1 MIGDVCFAQGSVIRG
16 LASRDVNVN
25 RRRAGLG
32 LVENA
37 ENARRPS
44 ASRFERPTKTVFTG
58 KRPSRLVEG
67 NELEVGQSEHFP
79 ARSGSRPTPGPGSS
93 RGRSTMALETPPHV
107 GRRPGSLRASDG
119 ASSSG
124 VKSASPEVSAAESMR
139 AVAARLEKHT
149 AALRSA
155 MDQTSRLDDG
165 SAATRASAEGAVAV
179 AAARALDADAADA
192 ASSSSEE
199 DALDAAASQK
209 ETRLRSYRTADAHIK
224 KAAAK
229 IAGHK
234 KWYADRANAHKKAT
248 ESCASALDELR
259 LASMVLQRRHDE
271 DSVSSAGAARTTSR
285 GASET
290 KKNDDNVQNASS
302 FVDSAFFSAQSVVV
316 DALVATAR
324 KLRVDADK
332 IAARELEVQTRIAR
346 AERRRDDAVAE
357 ARAERVARETAPVKI
372 IVKRVPPA
380 SFFASKKTFSSSRPS
395 SGETKSSSSA
405 KTKKEEKRDPLR
417 EAARATLS
425 RNAESVATLKKEKK
439 KRDDDDAPKPVDPN
453 PELVDALRAAT
464 EARDDLERRFRETQK
479 RLETQTR
486 ALEVSLGDAAERAEA
501 SESRARSAAEEG
513 ARWRA
518 LYVAMRDDLHR
529 GVGADEAEALR
540 ASLRRAE
547 DAHRRELTLLG
558 AEHGNQC
565 ASLRRALAD
574 TERERV
580 SAASAVDASRRAAT
594 RAEEA
599 LVAER
604 ESRREA
610 EVLKRRSDGELRRVS
625 KRCEALEA
633 DVESLKKSLE
643 ETERASRDL
652 RKAIYEERDATREA
666 DLNKTRDD
674 ASRDV
679 DWRVESLEGKLLSAL
694 ESAKREKTRA
704 DDAERALDDARRRAV
719 EQQARMAEA
728 ARARKRPDAE

>member
-1 MIGDVCFAQGSVIRG
+1 
-16 LASRDVNVN
+16 
-25 RRRAGLG
+25 
-32 LVENA
+32 
-37 ENARRPS
+37 
-44 ASRFERPTKTVFTG
+44 
-58 KRPSRLVEG
+58 
-67 NELEVGQSEHFP
+67 
-79 ARSGSRPTPGPGSS
+79 
-93 RGRSTMALETPPHV
+93 MALETPPHV
-107 GRRPGSLRASDG
+107 GRRPGSLRASVG

-124 VKSASPEVSAAESMR
+124 VKSASSEVSAAESMR

-165 SAATRASAEGAVAV
+165 SASGASAKGAVAV
-179 AAARALDADAADA
+179 AAARALDA
-192 ASSSSEE
+192 ASSSSDD
-199 DALDAAASQK
+199 DAFDAAAH
-209 ETRLRSYRTADAHIK
+209 ETRLRSYRTADVHIK

-234 KWYADRANAHKKAT
+234 KWYADRANSHKKAT
-248 ESCASALDELR
+248 ESCASALEELR

-271 DSVSSAGAARTTSR
+271 DSVSSAAAARTRSR

-290 KKNDDNVQNASS
+290 TKNDDDVQNAS
-302 FVDSAFFSAQSVVV
+302 SVVV

-380 SFFASKKTFSSSRPS
+380 SFAPSFVKKTFSKKTFSKTSVPS
-395 SGETKSSSSA
+395 VGETKRNPASA
-405 KTKKEEKRDPLR
+405 KDMMEEKRDPLR

-425 RNAESVATLKKEKK
+425 RNAASVATMKRRDEEKK
-439 KRDDDDAPKPVDPN
+439 KRDDETSDDKKPKPVDPN
-453 PELVDALRAAT
+453 PSLVDALRAAT
-464 EARDDLERRFRETQK
+464 EARDDLERRLRETQK

-486 ALEVSLGDAAERAEA
+486 ALEVSLGDAAERAET
-501 SESRARSAAEEG
+501 SESNARLAAEEG

-518 LYVAMRDDLHR
+518 LYVAQRDDLHR

-540 ASLRRAE
+540 CSLRRAE
-547 DAHRRELTLLG
+547 DAHRRELSLLG

-580 SAASAVDASRRAAT
+580 SFASAVDASRRAAT
-594 RAEEA
+594 KAEEA
-599 LVAER
+599 LAAEK
-604 ESRREA
+604 ELRREC
-610 EVLKRRSDGELRRVS
+610 EVLKRRSDVELRRVS

-633 DVESLKKSLE
+633 DVGSLKKALE

-652 RKAIYEERDATREA
+652 LKAETDARLRATREA
-666 DLNKTRDD
+666 DLKKTRDE

-679 DWRVESLEGKLLSAL
+679 EWRVESLEVKLSSAL

-728 ARARKRPDAE
+728 ARARKGPDAE

>member
-1 MIGDVCFAQGSVIRG
+1 
-16 LASRDVNVN
+16 
-25 RRRAGLG
+25 
-32 LVENA
+32 
-37 ENARRPS
+37 
-44 ASRFERPTKTVFTG
+44 
-58 KRPSRLVEG
+58 
-67 NELEVGQSEHFP
+67 
-79 ARSGSRPTPGPGSS
+79 
-93 RGRSTMALETPPHV
+93 MALETSPHV
-107 GRRPGSLRASDG
+107 GRRPGSLRASVG

-124 VKSASPEVSAAESMR
+124 VKSASSEVSAAESMR

-165 SAATRASAEGAVAV
+165 SASGASAKGAVAV
-179 AAARALDADAADA
+179 AAARALDA
-192 ASSSSEE
+192 ASSSSDD
-199 DALDAAASQK
+199 DAFDAAAH
-209 ETRLRSYRTADAHIK
+209 ETRLRSYRTADVHIK

-234 KWYADRANAHKKAT
+234 KWYADRANSHKKAT
-248 ESCASALDELR
+248 ESCASALEELK

-271 DSVSSAGAARTTSR
+271 DSVSSAAAARTRSR

-290 KKNDDNVQNASS
+290 TKNDDDVQSAS
-302 FVDSAFFSAQSVVV
+302 SVVV

-332 IAARELEVQTRIAR
+332 IAARELEVQTQIAR

-380 SFFASKKTFSSSRPS
+380 SFAPSFVKKTFSKKTFSKTSVPS
-395 SGETKSSSSA
+395 VGETKRNPASA
-405 KTKKEEKRDPLR
+405 KDTMEEKRDPLR

-425 RNAESVATLKKEKK
+425 RNAASVATMKRRDEEKK
-439 KRDDDDAPKPVDPN
+439 KRDDDDDDKKPKPVDPN
-453 PELVDALRAAT
+453 PSLVDALRAAT
-464 EARDDLERRFRETQK
+464 EARDDLERRLRETQK

-486 ALEVSLGDAAERAEA
+486 ALEVSLGDAAERAET
-501 SESRARSAAEEG
+501 SESNARLAAEEG

-518 LYVAMRDDLHR
+518 LYVAQRDDLHR

-540 ASLRRAE
+540 CSLRRAE
-547 DAHRRELTLLG
+547 DAHRRELSLLG

-580 SAASAVDASRRAAT
+580 SFASAVDASRRAAT
-594 RAEEA
+594 KAEEA
-599 LVAER
+599 LAAEK
-604 ESRREA
+604 ELRREC

-633 DVESLKKSLE
+633 DVGSLKKALE

-652 RKAIYEERDATREA
+652 LKAETDARLRATREA
-666 DLNKTRDD
+666 DLKKTRDE

-679 DWRVESLEGKLLSAL
+679 EWRVESLEVKLSSAL
-694 ESAKREKTRA
+694 ESAKREKARA

-728 ARARKRPDAE
+728 ARARKGPDAE

>member
-93 RGRSTMALETPPHV
+93 RGRSAMALETPPHV

-124 VKSASPEVSAAESMR
+124 VKSASSEVSAAESMR

-165 SAATRASAEGAVAV
+165 SASGASAEGAVAV

-199 DALDAAASQK
+199 DALDAAAH

-290 KKNDDNVQNASS
+290 KNNDDNVQNASS

-643 ETERASRDL
+643 ETECASRDL

>member
-1 MIGDVCFAQGSVIRG
+1 
-16 LASRDVNVN
+16 
-25 RRRAGLG
+25 
-32 LVENA
+32 
-37 ENARRPS
+37 
-44 ASRFERPTKTVFTG
+44 
-58 KRPSRLVEG
+58 
-67 NELEVGQSEHFP
+67 
-79 ARSGSRPTPGPGSS
+79 
-93 RGRSTMALETPPHV
+93 MALETPPHV
-107 GRRPGSLRASDG
+107 GRRPGSLRASVG

-124 VKSASPEVSAAESMR
+124 VKSASSEVSAAESMR

-165 SAATRASAEGAVAV
+165 SASGASAKGAVAV
-179 AAARALDADAADA
+179 AAARALNADA
-192 ASSSSEE
+192 ASSSSDD
-199 DALDAAASQK
+199 DAFDAAAH
-209 ETRLRSYRTADAHIK
+209 ETRLRSYRTADVHIK

-234 KWYADRANAHKKAT
+234 KWYADRANSHKKAT
-248 ESCASALDELR
+248 ESCASALEELR

-271 DSVSSAGAARTTSR
+271 DSVSSAAAARTRSR

-290 KKNDDNVQNASS
+290 TKNDDDVQSAS
-302 FVDSAFFSAQSVVV
+302 SVVV

-332 IAARELEVQTRIAR
+332 IAARELEVQTQIAR

-380 SFFASKKTFSSSRPS
+380 FAPSFVKKTFSKARSKTSVPS
-395 SGETKSSSSA
+395 VGETKRNPASA
-405 KTKKEEKRDPLR
+405 KDMMEETRDPLR

-425 RNAESVATLKKEKK
+425 RNAASVATMKRRDEEKK
-439 KRDDDDAPKPVDPN
+439 KRDDDDDDDKKPKPVDPN
-453 PELVDALRAAT
+453 PSLVDALRAAT
-464 EARDDLERRFRETQK
+464 EARDDLERRLRETQK
-479 RLETQTR
+479 RLETQTHK
-486 ALEVSLGDAAERAEA
+486 LEVSLGDAAERAET
-501 SESRARSAAEEG
+501 SESNARLAAEEG

-518 LYVAMRDDLHR
+518 LYVAQRDDLHR

-540 ASLRRAE
+540 CSLRRAE
-547 DAHRRELTLLG
+547 DAHRRELSLLG

-580 SAASAVDASRRAAT
+580 SFASAVDASRRAAT
-594 RAEEA
+594 KAEEA
-599 LVAER
+599 LAAEK
-604 ESRREA
+604 ELRREC
-610 EVLKRRSDGELRRVS
+610 EVLKRRSDVELRRVS

-633 DVESLKKSLE
+633 DVGSLRKALE

-652 RKAIYEERDATREA
+652 LKAETDARLRATREA
-666 DLNKTRDD
+666 DLKKTRDE

-679 DWRVESLEGKLLSAL
+679 EWRVESLEVKLSSAL

-728 ARARKRPDAE
+728 ARARKGPDAE

>member
-1 MIGDVCFAQGSVIRG
+1 
-16 LASRDVNVN
+16 
-25 RRRAGLG
+25 
-32 LVENA
+32 
-37 ENARRPS
+37 
-44 ASRFERPTKTVFTG
+44 
-58 KRPSRLVEG
+58 
-67 NELEVGQSEHFP
+67 
-79 ARSGSRPTPGPGSS
+79 
-93 RGRSTMALETPPHV
+93 
-107 GRRPGSLRASDG
+107 
-119 ASSSG
+119 
-124 VKSASPEVSAAESMR
+124 MR

-165 SAATRASAEGAVAV
+165 SASGASAKGAVAV
-179 AAARALDADAADA
+179 AAARALNADA
-192 ASSSSEE
+192 ASSSSDD
-199 DALDAAASQK
+199 DAFDAAAH
-209 ETRLRSYRTADAHIK
+209 ETRLRSYRTADVHIK

-234 KWYADRANAHKKAT
+234 KWYADRANSHKKAT
-248 ESCASALDELR
+248 ESCASALEELR

-271 DSVSSAGAARTTSR
+271 DSVSSAAAARTRSR

-290 KKNDDNVQNASS
+290 TKNDDDVQNAS
-302 FVDSAFFSAQSVVV
+302 SVVV

-332 IAARELEVQTRIAR
+332 IAARELDVQTQIAR

-380 SFFASKKTFSSSRPS
+380 PSFVKKTFSKARSKTSVPS
-395 SGETKSSSSA
+395 VGETKRNPASA
-405 KTKKEEKRDPLR
+405 KDMMEETRDPLR

-425 RNAESVATLKKEKK
+425 RNASSVATMKRRDEEKEKK
-439 KRDDDDAPKPVDPN
+439 KRDDDDDDEKPKPVDHN
-453 PELVDALRAAT
+453 HSLVDALRAAT
-464 EARDDLERRFRETQK
+464 EARYDLERRLRETQK
-479 RLETQTR
+479 RLETQTHK
-486 ALEVSLGDAAERAEA
+486 LEVSLGDAAERAET
-501 SESRARSAAEEG
+501 SESNARLAAEEG

-518 LYVAMRDDLHR
+518 LYVAQRDDLHR

-540 ASLRRAE
+540 CSLRRAE
-547 DAHRRELTLLG
+547 DAHRRELSLLG

-580 SAASAVDASRRAAT
+580 SFASAVDASRRAAT
-594 RAEEA
+594 KAQEA
-599 LVAER
+599 LAAEK
-604 ESRREA
+604 ELRREC

-633 DVESLKKSLE
+633 DVGSLKKALE

-652 RKAIYEERDATREA
+652 LKAETDARLRATREA
-666 DLNKTRDD
+666 DLKKTRDE

-679 DWRVESLEGKLLSAL
+679 EWRVESLEVKLSSAL
-694 ESAKREKTRA
+694 ESAKREKARA

-728 ARARKRPDAE
+728 ARARKGPDAE

>member
-1 MIGDVCFAQGSVIRG
+1 MLRG
-16 LASRDVNVN
+16 RFP
-25 RRRAGLG
+25 
-32 LVENA
+32 
-37 ENARRPS
+37 AR
-44 ASRFERPTKTVFTG
+44 ELETKTVF
-58 KRPSRLVEG
+58 SREAPFAQKIVEG

-93 RGRSTMALETPPHV
+93 RGRSAMALETPPHV
-107 GRRPGSLRASDG
+107 GRRPGSLRASVG

-124 VKSASPEVSAAESMR
+124 VKSASSEVSAAESMR

-165 SAATRASAEGAVAV
+165 SASGASAKGAVAV
-179 AAARALDADAADA
+179 AAARALDA
-192 ASSSSEE
+192 ASSSSDD
-199 DALDAAASQK
+199 DAFDAAAH
-209 ETRLRSYRTADAHIK
+209 ETRLRSYRTADVHIK

-234 KWYADRANAHKKAT
+234 KWYADRANSHKKAT
-248 ESCASALDELR
+248 ESCASALEELR

-271 DSVSSAGAARTTSR
+271 DSVSSAAAALTKSR

-290 KKNDDNVQNASS
+290 TKNADSDVQSAS
-302 FVDSAFFSAQSVVV
+302 SVVV

-332 IAARELEVQTRIAR
+332 IAARELDVQTQIAR

-380 SFFASKKTFSSSRPS
+380 SFAPSFVKKTFSKARSKTSVPS
-395 SGETKSSSSA
+395 VGETKRNPASA
-405 KTKKEEKRDPLR
+405 KDTMKETRDPLR

-425 RNAESVATLKKEKK
+425 RNAASVATMKRRDEEKEKK
-439 KRDDDDAPKPVDPN
+439 KRDDETSDDDKKPKPVDPN
-453 PELVDALRAAT
+453 PSLVDALRAAT
-464 EARDDLERRFRETQK
+464 EARDDLEFRLRETQK
-479 RLETQTR
+479 RFENQTHK
-486 ALEVSLGDAAERAEA
+486 LEVSLGALAERAET
-501 SESRARSAAEEG
+501 SESNARLAAEEG

-518 LYVAMRDDLHR
+518 LYVAQRDDLHR

-540 ASLRRAE
+540 CSLRRAE
-547 DAHRRELTLLG
+547 DAHRRELSLLG

-580 SAASAVDASRRAAT
+580 SFASAVDASRRAAT
-594 RAEEA
+594 KAQEA
-599 LVAER
+599 LAAEK
-604 ESRREA
+604 ELRREC
-610 EVLKRRSDGELRRVS
+610 EVLKRRSDVELRRVS

-633 DVESLKKSLE
+633 DVGSLKKALE

-652 RKAIYEERDATREA
+652 LKAETDARLRATREA
-666 DLNKTRDD
+666 DLKKTRDE

-679 DWRVESLEGKLLSAL
+679 EWRVESLEVKLSSAL
-694 ESAKREKTRA
+694 ESAKREKARA

-728 ARARKRPDAE
+728 ARARKGPDAE

>member
-1 MIGDVCFAQGSVIRG
+1 
-16 LASRDVNVN
+16 
-25 RRRAGLG
+25 
-32 LVENA
+32 
-37 ENARRPS
+37 
-44 ASRFERPTKTVFTG
+44 
-58 KRPSRLVEG
+58 
-67 NELEVGQSEHFP
+67 
-79 ARSGSRPTPGPGSS
+79 
-93 RGRSTMALETPPHV
+93 MALETPPHV
-107 GRRPGSLRASDG
+107 GRRPGSLRASVG

-124 VKSASPEVSAAESMR
+124 VKSASSEVSAAESMR

-165 SAATRASAEGAVAV
+165 SASGASAKGAVAV
-179 AAARALDADAADA
+179 AAARALDA
-192 ASSSSEE
+192 ASSSSDD
-199 DALDAAASQK
+199 DAFDAAAH
-209 ETRLRSYRTADAHIK
+209 ETRLRSYRTADVHIK

-234 KWYADRANAHKKAT
+234 KWYADRANSHKKAT
-248 ESCASALDELR
+248 ESCASALEELR

-271 DSVSSAGAARTTSR
+271 DSVSSAAAARTRSR

-290 KKNDDNVQNASS
+290 TKNDDDVQNAS
-302 FVDSAFFSAQSVVV
+302 SVVV

-332 IAARELEVQTRIAR
+332 IAARELDVQTQIAR

-372 IVKRVPPA
+372 IVKRVPRTISLQKTPPA
-380 SFFASKKTFSSSRPS
+380 SLAPSFVQKTFSKARSKTSVPS
-395 SGETKSSSSA
+395 VGETKRSPASA
-405 KTKKEEKRDPLR
+405 KDMMEETRDPLR

-425 RNAESVATLKKEKK
+425 RNAASVATMKRRDEEKEKK
-439 KRDDDDAPKPVDPN
+439 KRDDAYLDDEKPKPVDPN
-453 PELVDALRAAT
+453 PSLVDALRAAT
-464 EARDDLERRFRETQK
+464 EARDDLERRLGETQK
-479 RLETQTR
+479 RLETQTHE
-486 ALEVSLGDAAERAEA
+486 LEVSLGDAAERAET
-501 SESRARSAAEEG
+501 SESNARLAAEEG

-518 LYVAMRDDLHR
+518 LYVAQRDDLHG

-540 ASLRRAE
+540 CSLRRAE
-547 DAHRRELTLLG
+547 DAHRRELSLLG

-580 SAASAVDASRRAAT
+580 SFASAVDASRRAAT
-594 RAEEA
+594 KAQEA
-599 LVAER
+599 LAAEK
-604 ESRREA
+604 ELRREC

-633 DVESLKKSLE
+633 DVGSLKKALE

-652 RKAIYEERDATREA
+652 LKAETDARLRATREA
-666 DLNKTRDD
+666 DLKKTRDE

-679 DWRVESLEGKLLSAL
+679 EWRVESLEVKLSSAL

-728 ARARKRPDAE
+728 ARARKGPDAE

>member
-1 MIGDVCFAQGSVIRG
+1 
-16 LASRDVNVN
+16 
-25 RRRAGLG
+25 
-32 LVENA
+32 
-37 ENARRPS
+37 
-44 ASRFERPTKTVFTG
+44 
-58 KRPSRLVEG
+58 
-67 NELEVGQSEHFP
+67 
-79 ARSGSRPTPGPGSS
+79 
-93 RGRSTMALETPPHV
+93 MALETPPHV
-107 GRRPGSLRASDG
+107 GRRPGSLRASVG

-124 VKSASPEVSAAESMR
+124 VKSASSEVSAAESMR

-165 SAATRASAEGAVAV
+165 SASGASAKGAVAV
-179 AAARALDADAADA
+179 AAARALDA
-192 ASSSSEE
+192 ASSSSDD
-199 DALDAAASQK
+199 DAFDAAAH
-209 ETRLRSYRTADAHIK
+209 ETRLRSYRTADVHIK

-234 KWYADRANAHKKAT
+234 KWYADRANSHKKAT
-248 ESCASALDELR
+248 ESCASALEELR

-271 DSVSSAGAARTTSR
+271 DSVSSAAAARTRSR

-290 KKNDDNVQNASS
+290 TKNDDDVQNAS
-302 FVDSAFFSAQSVVV
+302 SVVV

-332 IAARELEVQTRIAR
+332 IAARELEVQTQIAR

-380 SFFASKKTFSSSRPS
+380 SFAPSFVKKTFSKKTFSKTSVPS
-395 SGETKSSSSA
+395 SSVGETKRNPASA
-405 KTKKEEKRDPLR
+405 KDMMEEKRDPLR

-425 RNAESVATLKKEKK
+425 RNAASLATMKRRDEEKK
-439 KRDDDDAPKPVDPN
+439 KRDDETSDDKKPKPVDPN
-453 PELVDALRAAT
+453 PSLVDALRAAT
-464 EARDDLERRFRETQK
+464 EARDDLERRLRETQK

-486 ALEVSLGDAAERAEA
+486 ALEVSLGDAAERAET
-501 SESRARSAAEEG
+501 SESNARLAAEEG

-518 LYVAMRDDLHR
+518 LYVAQRDDLHR

-540 ASLRRAE
+540 CSLRRAE
-547 DAHRRELTLLG
+547 DAHRRELSLLG

-580 SAASAVDASRRAAT
+580 SFASAVDASRRAAT
-594 RAEEA
+594 KAEEA
-599 LVAER
+599 LAAEK
-604 ESRREA
+604 ELRREC
-610 EVLKRRSDGELRRVS
+610 EVLKRRSDVELRRVS

-633 DVESLKKSLE
+633 DVGSLKKALE

-652 RKAIYEERDATREA
+652 LKAETDARLRATREA
-666 DLNKTRDD
+666 DLKKTRDE

-679 DWRVESLEGKLLSAL
+679 EWRVESLEVKLSSAL
-694 ESAKREKTRA
+694 ESAKREKARA

-728 ARARKRPDAE
+728 ARARKGPDAE

>member
-1 MIGDVCFAQGSVIRG
+1 MLRG
-16 LASRDVNVN
+16 RFS
-25 RRRAGLG
+25 
-32 LVENA
+32 
-37 ENARRPS
+37 AR
-44 ASRFERPTKTVFTG
+44 ELETKTVF
-58 KRPSRLVEG
+58 SREAPFAQKIVEG

-93 RGRSTMALETPPHV
+93 RGRSAMALETPPHV
-107 GRRPGSLRASDG
+107 GRRPGSLRASVG

-124 VKSASPEVSAAESMR
+124 VKSASSEVSAAESMR

-165 SAATRASAEGAVAV
+165 SASGASAKGAVAV
-179 AAARALDADAADA
+179 AAARALDA
-192 ASSSSEE
+192 ASSSSDD
-199 DALDAAASQK
+199 DAFDAAAH
-209 ETRLRSYRTADAHIK
+209 ETRLRSYRTADVHIK

-234 KWYADRANAHKKAT
+234 KWYADRANSHKKAT
-248 ESCASALDELR
+248 ESCASALEELR

-271 DSVSSAGAARTTSR
+271 DSVSSAAAARTRSR

-290 KKNDDNVQNASS
+290 TKNDDDVQSAS
-302 FVDSAFFSAQSVVV
+302 SVVV

-332 IAARELEVQTRIAR
+332 IAARELDVQTQIAR

-380 SFFASKKTFSSSRPS
+380 SFAPSCVKKTFSKARSKTSVSSV
-395 SGETKSSSSA
+395 GETKRNPASA
-405 KTKKEEKRDPLR
+405 KDTMKETRDPLR

-425 RNAESVATLKKEKK
+425 RNAASVATMKRRDEEKEKK
-439 KRDDDDAPKPVDPN
+439 NRDDDDDEKPKPVDPN
-453 PELVDALRAAT
+453 PSLVDALRAAT
-464 EARDDLERRFRETQK
+464 EARDDLERRLRETQK
-479 RLETQTR
+479 RLETQTHK
-486 ALEVSLGDAAERAEA
+486 LEVSLGDAAERAET
-501 SESRARSAAEEG
+501 SESNARLAAEEG

-518 LYVAMRDDLHR
+518 LYVAQRDDLHR

-540 ASLRRAE
+540 CSLRRAE
-547 DAHRRELTLLG
+547 DAHRRELSLLG

-580 SAASAVDASRRAAT
+580 SFASAVDASRRAAT
-594 RAEEA
+594 KAQEA
-599 LVAER
+599 LAAEK
-604 ESRREA
+604 ELRREC

-633 DVESLKKSLE
+633 DVGSLRKALE

-652 RKAIYEERDATREA
+652 LKAETDARLRATREA
-666 DLNKTRDD
+666 DLKKTRDE

-679 DWRVESLEGKLLSAL
+679 EWRVESLEVKLSSAL
-694 ESAKREKTRA
+694 ESAKREKARA

-728 ARARKRPDAE
+728 ARARKGPDAE

>member
-1 MIGDVCFAQGSVIRG
+1 LLRG
-16 LASRDVNVN
+16 RFP
-25 RRRAGLG
+25 
-32 LVENA
+32 
-37 ENARRPS
+37 AR
-44 ASRFERPTKTVFTG
+44 ELETKTVF
-58 KRPSRLVEG
+58 SREAPFAQKIVEG

-93 RGRSTMALETPPHV
+93 RGRSAMALETPPHV
-107 GRRPGSLRASDG
+107 GRRPGSLRASVG

-124 VKSASPEVSAAESMR
+124 VKSASSEVSAAESMR

-165 SAATRASAEGAVAV
+165 SASGASAKGAVAV
-179 AAARALDADAADA
+179 AAARALDA
-192 ASSSSEE
+192 ASSSSDD
-199 DALDAAASQK
+199 DAFDAAAH
-209 ETRLRSYRTADAHIK
+209 ETRLRSYRTADVHIK

-234 KWYADRANAHKKAT
+234 KWYADRANSHKKAT
-248 ESCASALDELR
+248 ESCASALEELR

-271 DSVSSAGAARTTSR
+271 DSVSSAAAARTRSR

-290 KKNDDNVQNASS
+290 TKNDDDVQSAS
-302 FVDSAFFSAQSVVV
+302 SVVV

-332 IAARELEVQTRIAR
+332 IAARELDVQTQIAR

-380 SFFASKKTFSSSRPS
+380 SFAPSFVKKTFPKARSKTSVSSV
-395 SGETKSSSSA
+395 GETKRNPASA
-405 KTKKEEKRDPLR
+405 KDTMKETRDPLR

-425 RNAESVATLKKEKK
+425 RNAASVATMKRRDEEKEKK
-439 KRDDDDAPKPVDPN
+439 NRDDDDDEKPKPVDPN
-453 PELVDALRAAT
+453 PSLVDALRAAT
-464 EARDDLERRFRETQK
+464 EARDDLERRLRETQK
-479 RLETQTR
+479 RLETQTHE
-486 ALEVSLGDAAERAEA
+486 LEVSLGDAAERAET
-501 SESRARSAAEEG
+501 SESNARLAAEEG

-518 LYVAMRDDLHR
+518 LYVAQRDDLHR

-540 ASLRRAE
+540 CSLRRAE
-547 DAHRRELTLLG
+547 DAHRRELSLLG

-580 SAASAVDASRRAAT
+580 SFASAVDASRRAAT
-594 RAEEA
+594 KAQEA
-599 LVAER
+599 LAAEK
-604 ESRREA
+604 ELRREC

-633 DVESLKKSLE
+633 DVGSLKKALE

-652 RKAIYEERDATREA
+652 LKAETDARLRATREA
-666 DLNKTRDD
+666 DLKKTRDE

-679 DWRVESLEGKLLSAL
+679 EWRVESLEVKLSSAL

-728 ARARKRPDAE
+728 ARARKGPDAE

>member
-1 MIGDVCFAQGSVIRG
+1 
-16 LASRDVNVN
+16 
-25 RRRAGLG
+25 
-32 LVENA
+32 
-37 ENARRPS
+37 
-44 ASRFERPTKTVFTG
+44 
-58 KRPSRLVEG
+58 
-67 NELEVGQSEHFP
+67 
-79 ARSGSRPTPGPGSS
+79 
-93 RGRSTMALETPPHV
+93 MALETPPHV
-107 GRRPGSLRASDG
+107 GRRPGSLRASVG

-124 VKSASPEVSAAESMR
+124 VKSASSEVSAAESMR

-165 SAATRASAEGAVAV
+165 SASGASAKGAVAV
-179 AAARALDADAADA
+179 AAARALDA
-192 ASSSSEE
+192 ASSSSDD
-199 DALDAAASQK
+199 DAFDAAAH
-209 ETRLRSYRTADAHIK
+209 ETRLRSYRTADVHIK

-234 KWYADRANAHKKAT
+234 KWYADRANSHKKAT
-248 ESCASALDELR
+248 ESCASALEELR

-271 DSVSSAGAARTTSR
+271 DSVSSAAAARTRSR

-290 KKNDDNVQNASS
+290 TKNDDDVQSAS
-302 FVDSAFFSAQSVVV
+302 SVVV

-372 IVKRVPPA
+372 IVKRVPP
-380 SFFASKKTFSSSRPS
+380 SFAPSFVKKTFSKTSVSSV
-395 SGETKSSSSA
+395 GETKRNPASA
-405 KTKKEEKRDPLR
+405 KDTMKETRDPLR

-425 RNAESVATLKKEKK
+425 RNASTHVATMKRRDEENEKK
-439 KRDDDDAPKPVDPN
+439 KRDDDDDEKPKPVDPD
-453 PELVDALRAAT
+453 PSLVDALRAAT
-464 EARDDLERRFRETQK
+464 EARDDLERRLRETQK

-486 ALEVSLGDAAERAEA
+486 ALEVSLGDAAERAET
-501 SESRARSAAEEG
+501 SESNARLAAEEG

-518 LYVAMRDDLHR
+518 LYVAQRDDLHR

-540 ASLRRAE
+540 CSLRRAE
-547 DAHRRELTLLG
+547 DAHRRELSLLG

-580 SAASAVDASRRAAT
+580 SFASAVDASRRAAT
-594 RAEEA
+594 KAQEA
-599 LVAER
+599 LAAEK
-604 ESRREA
+604 ELRREC

-633 DVESLKKSLE
+633 DVGSLKKALE

-652 RKAIYEERDATREA
+652 LKAETDARLRATREA
-666 DLNKTRDD
+666 DLKKTRDE

-679 DWRVESLEGKLLSAL
+679 EWRVESLEVKLSSAL
-694 ESAKREKTRA
+694 ESAKREKARA

-728 ARARKRPDAE
+728 ARARKGPDAE

>member
-1 MIGDVCFAQGSVIRG
+1 
-16 LASRDVNVN
+16 
-25 RRRAGLG
+25 
-32 LVENA
+32 
-37 ENARRPS
+37 
-44 ASRFERPTKTVFTG
+44 
-58 KRPSRLVEG
+58 
-67 NELEVGQSEHFP
+67 
-79 ARSGSRPTPGPGSS
+79 
-93 RGRSTMALETPPHV
+93 MALETSPHV
-107 GRRPGSLRASDG
+107 GRRPGSLRASVG

-124 VKSASPEVSAAESMR
+124 VKSASSEVSAAESMR

-165 SAATRASAEGAVAV
+165 SASGASAKGAVAV
-179 AAARALDADAADA
+179 AAARALDADAA
-192 ASSSSEE
+192 SSSSDD
-199 DALDAAASQK
+199 DAFDAAAH
-209 ETRLRSYRTADAHIK
+209 ETRLRSYRTADVHIK

-234 KWYADRANAHKKAT
+234 KWYADRANSHKKAT
-248 ESCASALDELR
+248 ESCASALEELR

-271 DSVSSAGAARTTSR
+271 DSVSSAAAARTRSR

-290 KKNDDNVQNASS
+290 TKNDDDVQNAS
-302 FVDSAFFSAQSVVV
+302 SVVV

-332 IAARELEVQTRIAR
+332 IAARELDVQTQIAR

-380 SFFASKKTFSSSRPS
+380 SFAPSFVKKTFSKARSKTSVPS
-395 SGETKSSSSA
+395 SGETKRNPASA
-405 KTKKEEKRDPLR
+405 KDMMEEKRDPLR

-425 RNAESVATLKKEKK
+425 RNAASVATMKRRDEEKK
-439 KRDDDDAPKPVDPN
+439 KRDDDDDDKKPKPVDPN
-453 PELVDALRAAT
+453 PSLVDALRAAT
-464 EARDDLERRFRETQK
+464 EARDDLERRLRETQK
-479 RLETQTR
+479 RLETQTHK
-486 ALEVSLGDAAERAEA
+486 LEVSLGDAAERAET
-501 SESRARSAAEEG
+501 SESNARLAAEEG

-518 LYVAMRDDLHR
+518 LYVAQRDDLNR

-540 ASLRRAE
+540 CSLRRAE
-547 DAHRRELTLLG
+547 DAHRRELSLLG

-580 SAASAVDASRRAAT
+580 SFASAVDASRRAAT
-594 RAEEA
+594 KAEEA
-599 LVAER
+599 LAAEK

-610 EVLKRRSDGELRRVS
+610 EVLKRRSDVELRRVS

-633 DVESLKKSLE
+633 DVGSLKKALE

-652 RKAIYEERDATREA
+652 LKAETDARLRATREA
-666 DLNKTRDD
+666 DLKKTRDE

-679 DWRVESLEGKLLSAL
+679 EWRVESLEVKLSSAL
-694 ESAKREKTRA
+694 ESAKREKARA

-728 ARARKRPDAE
+728 ARARKGPDAE

>member
-1 MIGDVCFAQGSVIRG
+1 LLRG
-16 LASRDVNVN
+16 RFSR
-25 RRRAGLG
+25 R
-32 LVENA
+32 EK
-37 ENARRPS
+37 E
-44 ASRFERPTKTVFTG
+44 TKTVF
-58 KRPSRLVEG
+58 SREAPFAQKIVEG

-93 RGRSTMALETPPHV
+93 RGRSAMALETSPHV
-107 GRRPGSLRASDG
+107 GRRPGSLRASVG

-124 VKSASPEVSAAESMR
+124 VKSASSEVSAAESMR

-165 SAATRASAEGAVAV
+165 SASGASAKGAVAV
-179 AAARALDADAADA
+179 AAARALDADAA
-192 ASSSSEE
+192 SSSSDD
-199 DALDAAASQK
+199 DAFDAAAH
-209 ETRLRSYRTADAHIK
+209 ETRLRSYRTADVHIK

-234 KWYADRANAHKKAT
+234 KWYADRANSHKKAT
-248 ESCASALDELR
+248 ESCASALEELR

-271 DSVSSAGAARTTSR
+271 DSVSSAAAARTRSR

-290 KKNDDNVQNASS
+290 TKNDDDVQNAS
-302 FVDSAFFSAQSVVV
+302 SVVV

-332 IAARELEVQTRIAR
+332 IAARELDVQTQIAR

-380 SFFASKKTFSSSRPS
+380 SFAPSFVKKTFSKARSKTSVPS
-395 SGETKSSSSA
+395 SGETKRNPASA
-405 KTKKEEKRDPLR
+405 KDMMEEKRDPLR

-425 RNAESVATLKKEKK
+425 RNAASVATMKRRDEEKK
-439 KRDDDDAPKPVDPN
+439 KRDDDDDDKKPKPVDPN
-453 PELVDALRAAT
+453 PSLVDALRAAT
-464 EARDDLERRFRETQK
+464 EARDDLERRLRETQK
-479 RLETQTR
+479 RLETQTQK
-486 ALEVSLGDAAERAEA
+486 LEVSLGDAAERAET
-501 SESRARSAAEEG
+501 SETNARLAAEEG

-518 LYVAMRDDLHR
+518 LYVAQRDDLNR

-540 ASLRRAE
+540 CSLRRAE
-547 DAHRRELTLLG
+547 DAHRRELSLLG

-580 SAASAVDASRRAAT
+580 SFASAVDASRRAAT
-594 RAEEA
+594 KAEEA
-599 LVAER
+599 LAAEK

-610 EVLKRRSDGELRRVS
+610 EVLKRRSDVELRRVS

-633 DVESLKKSLE
+633 DVGSLKKALE

-652 RKAIYEERDATREA
+652 LKAETDARLRATREA
-666 DLNKTRDD
+666 DLKKTRDE

-679 DWRVESLEGKLLSAL
+679 EWRVESLEVKLSSAL
-694 ESAKREKTRA
+694 ESAKREKARA

-728 ARARKRPDAE
+728 ARARKGPDAE